1 MTRFSSKN
9 VMFAKTL
16 TEIYMITYQTEDIQM
31 PSIKKRETSEWI
43 KAVAASYGKK
53 VGEVAY
59 IFCSDEKILEVNRQ
73 YLEHDY
79 YTDII
84 TFDYTEGNRI
94 SGDLF
99 ISLDTVRT
107 NAEQFDQPYEREL
120 YRVIIHGILHLC
132 GINDKGPGEREI
144 MEEAENKALSYRN

>member
-1 MTRFSSKN
+1 MISYNTVN
-9 VMFAKTL
+9 VK
-16 TEIYMITYQTEDIQM
+16 M
-31 PSIKKRETSEWI
+31 PAIRRRDTSAWV

-53 VGEVAY
+53 VGEIAY
-59 IFCSDEKILEVNRQ
+59 IFVDDEEILRVNRE
-73 YLEHDY
+73 YLQHDY

-84 TFDYTEGNRI
+84 TFDYTEGDTI

-107 NAEQFDQPYEREL
+107 NAEQFDKPYDEEL
-120 YRVIIHGILHLC
+120 HRVIIHGILHLC

-144 MEEAENKALSYRN
+144 MEAAENKALGMRN

>member
-1 MTRFSSKN
+1 MAIAFY
-9 VMFAKTL
+9 A
-16 TEIYMITYQTEDIQM
+16 EDIKL
-31 PSIKKRETSEWI
+31 PAIKK
-43 KAVAASYGKK
+43 KAVSNWVKEVAAKYGKK
-53 VGEVAY
+53 VGDISY

-73 YLEHDY
+73 YLQHDY

-84 TFDYTEGNRI
+84 TFDYSEEDTI

-107 NAEQFDQPYEREL
+107 NAEQFGQDYEREL

-132 GINDKGPGEREI
+132 GIDDKGPGEREV
-144 MEEAENKALSYRN
+144 MEAAENRALEMRK